1 MQHVL
6 VRNKKILFPVFFSL
20 VLAGIMLITIKNEH
34 TLMNFSR
41 SLITFIAVP
50 GWILYANRTHL
61 WFRKNLRWVVHG
73 SQRLIVSA
81 ALFFIGV
88 VISYEVTLML
98 PHPLGFII
106 HLGILTVCS
115 VVYWSPLLLNC
126 PFQKQRP
133 YMQRLGYFALTAMA
147 FFVYHIISFQYYQAE
162 PTQGFFISGL
172 VVMLITLL
180 KLINE
185 WSNAEKE
192 NDRITVEGYV
202 RPISE
207 KQ

>member
-1 MQHVL
+1 
-6 VRNKKILFPVFFSL
+6 
-20 VLAGIMLITIKNEH
+20 
-34 TLMNFSR
+34 MNFSR
-41 SLITFIAVP
+41 SLITFIVVP

-61 WFRKNLRWVVHG
+61 WFRRTLRWIVNG

-98 PHPLGFII
+98 AHPFGFII

-115 VVYWSPLLLNC
+115 IVYWAPLLLNC

-133 YMQRLGYFALTAMA
+133 YMQRLGYLALTSIA

-162 PTQGFFISGL
+162 PTQGFLISGL
-172 VVMLITLL
+172 VVMLFTLL

-185 WSNAEKE
+185 WANAEKE